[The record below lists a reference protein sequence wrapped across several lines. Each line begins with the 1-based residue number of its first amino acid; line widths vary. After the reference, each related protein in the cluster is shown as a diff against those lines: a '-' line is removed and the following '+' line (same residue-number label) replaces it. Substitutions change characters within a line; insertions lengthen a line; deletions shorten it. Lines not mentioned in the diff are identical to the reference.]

1 MKTAARVAIALAFLA
16 CSPGEQPAARTTSGA
31 TTHPAAGASTST
43 VTTRDEPEPITGKT
57 WDVRMIAAGD
67 SYRFA
72 PASLTISRGDGV
84 RWTLVAGPGH
94 NVTFWPDSIPPAASS
109 VLQRNMPHT
118 AALLASP
125 LLVNAGQT
133 YLVSFAGV
141 PAGTYHYYCAPH
153 AAFGM
158 IGTII
163 VR

>member
-1 MKTAARVAIALAFLA
+1 MKTAAVTAIAVAFLA
-16 CSPGEQPAARTTSGA
+16 CGRGEQRAARSPSGA
-31 TTHPAAGASTST
+31 TTHPAAGATTATTSG
-43 VTTRDEPEPITGKT
+43 EPEPITGKT

-72 PASLTISRGDGV
+72 PASLTIRRGDAV

-94 NVTFWPDSIPPAASS
+94 NVTFWPDSIPPGSS
-109 VLQRNMPHT
+109 ATLQRNMART
-118 AALLASP
+118 AAPLASP
-125 LLVNAGQT
+125 LLVDPDQT
-133 YLVSFAGV
+133 YLVSFGGL

-153 AAFGM
+153 VAFGM